1 LFWNRARVAHIIQA
15 TNPPAT
21 NRNHPGSVRSP
32 DVANPII
39 SDVSISESKEN
50 KCVRCHGDADEFK
63 PRLIPNDE
71 QFVNTKQVATEHP
84 IIDMILGKSVN
95 DFPEQG
101 YVKVYRYHPQKTVH
115 VHLFV
120 RQWQVPKY
128 VTPNSIGKRI
138 SNGSDK
144 PYE

>member
-1 LFWNRARVAHIIQA
+1 MMK
-15 TNPPAT
+15 PPARNT
-21 NRNHPGSVRSP
+21 NQPGIFKSAAAAKAS
-32 DVANPII
+32 NPII
-39 SDVSISESKEN
+39 SDVSISKSKEY
-50 KCVRCHGDADEFK
+50 KRVRVHGDAYEFK
-63 PRLIPNDE
+63 PRLIPYYE

-84 IIDMILGKSVN
+84 VIDLIFSQSVN

-128 VTPNSIGKRI
+128 VTPNSIGERI